1 MTEVLKRVNESA
13 LNSLE
18 VRFEDFIR
26 ALILSDGW
34 KNVIRMFVF
43 QTEAKK
49 IKNYVIVTQPEEV

>member
-1 MTEVLKRVNESA
+1 VTEVLKRVNERA
-13 LNSLE
+13 LNTLE
-18 VRFEDFIR
+18 ERFEDFIR

-34 KNVIRMFVF
+34 QNVIRMFVF

>member
-1 MTEVLKRVNESA
+1 MKRVNERA
-13 LNSLE
+13 LNTLE
-18 VRFEDFIR
+18 ERFEDFIR

-34 KNVIRMFVF
+34 QNVIRMFVF